1 MQPIIT
7 TAFPHRN
14 GLLQLEDFKMQLGAF
29 NVEQMN
35 SLEIYYGGIWD
46 SLPWSMSIV
55 VNHPRETFCFRYEG
69 VQNTPFL
76 NECLQFLQ

>member
-1 MQPIIT
+1 
-7 TAFPHRN
+7 
-14 GLLQLEDFKMQLGAF
+14 MQLGAF

-46 SLPWSMSIV
+46 SLPWSTSIIV
-55 VNHPRETFCFRYEG
+55 HHPREIFCFRYEG

-76 NECLQFLQ
+76 NECRQFLQ